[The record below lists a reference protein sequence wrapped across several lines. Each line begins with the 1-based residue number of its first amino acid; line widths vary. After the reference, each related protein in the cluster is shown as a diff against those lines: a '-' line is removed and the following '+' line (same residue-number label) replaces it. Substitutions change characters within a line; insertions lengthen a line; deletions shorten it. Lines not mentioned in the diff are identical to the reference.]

1 MGFYLGLNLRLL
13 RASCAG
19 FQSADILGVQ
29 TWKVSPRAG
38 GHLSE
43 QPLKVS
49 VFHSLRA
56 VSSGPRGPQ
65 RGDGGK
71 CRGGERMDL
80 FGKKQ

>member
-13 RASCAG
+13 RASYAG
-19 FQSADILGVQ
+19 LQSTDILGVQ

-43 QPLKVS
+43 QLLKFP
-49 VFHSLRA
+49 VFHSLWA
-56 VSSGPRGPQ
+56 VGAGPKGPQ

-71 CRGGERMDL
+71 CRGGEQRDL
-80 FGKKQ
+80 FGEKQ

>member
-1 MGFYLGLNLRLL
+1 MGFYLGLILRLL
-13 RASCAG
+13 TASYAG
-19 FQSADILGVQ
+19 LQSADILGIQ

-38 GHLSE
+38 GHLLE

-49 VFHSLRA
+49 VFHSLWA

-71 CRGGERMDL
+71 CRGGERRDL